1 MKRVLFTTTA
11 LVALSGAAYAD
22 VNWSGSAS
30 LQYNDGSNG
39 GPAEGI
45 NSTVELGISMSN
57 SGGFTASVAA
67 DVEEMNG
74 ITGADVDITTPI
86 ASIHYGEVVE
96 AANSAY
102 SETDGLSGIGS
113 DEFTAG
119 SSAVLLS
126 ASTGGMTV
134 GFSDSRALDGSAS
147 SFGISGSLGGVSFGI
162 GSKDDDY
169 GISASGNALG
179 GTISVASEEVAGVAL
194 TGVEMTLPL
203 GDLSLTVSLADNEFW
218 GASVSTTLAGATLS
232 AGTDSDESTQVGI
245 STKIAGGFDL
255 AADFDTDNGTELQ
268 LSYSLTDSATVAVSY
283 NEDKDRDDDD
293 DYTPGTQAKISCN
306 V

>member
-45 NSTVELGISMSN
+45 NSTIELGLSMSN
-57 SGGFTASVAA
+57 SGGFTASVSA
-67 DVEEMNG
+67 DMEEG
-74 ITGADVDITTPI
+74 GSITGSDVDITTPI
-86 ASIHYGEVVE
+86 ASIHYGEIVE

-102 SETDGLSGIGS
+102 SATDGLEGVGA
-113 DEFTAG
+113 DDLTN
-119 SSAVLLS
+119 AVLLQ

-179 GTISVASEEVAGVAL
+179 GTISVASEEVAGVAK
-194 TGVEMTLPL
+194 TGVSLTVPL
-203 GDLSLTVSLADNEFW
+203 GDLSLTVSAADDEFW
-218 GASVSTTLAGATLS
+218 GASVSTSLAGATLS
-232 AGTDSDESTQVGI
+232 AGTDSNEDTQVGI
-245 STKIAGGFDL
+245 STTLAGGFGL
-255 AADFDTDNGTELQ
+255 AADFDTGNGTELQ
-268 LSYSLTDSATVAVSY
+268 LSYSLSDSATVTVSY

-293 DYTPGTQAKISCN
+293 DYTPGTQAQISFN
-306 V
+306 F

>member
-134 GFSDSRALDGSAS
+134 GFSDRRALDGSAS

-194 TGVEMTLPL
+194 TGVSMTLPL

-293 DYTPGTQAKISCN
+293 DYTPGTQAKISFN
-306 V
+306 F

>member
-39 GPAEGI
+39 GPAESI
-45 NSTVELGISMSN
+45 NSTIELGLSMSN
-57 SGGFTASVAA
+57 SGGFTASVSA
-67 DVEEMNG
+67 DMEEG
-74 ITGADVDITTPI
+74 GSITGSDVDITTPI
-86 ASIHYGEVVE
+86 ASIHYGEIVE

-102 SETDGLSGIGS
+102 SATDGLEGVGA
-113 DEFTAG
+113 DDLTN
-119 SSAVLLS
+119 AVLLQ

-179 GTISVASEEVAGVAL
+179 GTISVASEEVAGVAK
-194 TGVEMTLPL
+194 TGVSLTVPL
-203 GDLSLTVSLADNEFW
+203 GDLSLTVSAADDEFW
-218 GASVSTTLAGATLS
+218 GASVSTSLAGATLS
-232 AGTDSDESTQVGI
+232 AGTDSNEDTQVGI
-245 STKIAGGFDL
+245 STTLAGGFGL
-255 AADFDTDNGTELQ
+255 AADFDTGNGTELQ
-268 LSYSLTDSATVAVSY
+268 LSYSLSDSATVTVSY

-293 DYTPGTQAKISCN
+293 DYTPGTQAQISFN
-306 V
+306 F

>member
-194 TGVEMTLPL
+194 TGVSMTLPL

-293 DYTPGTQAKISCN
+293 DYTPGTQAKISFN
-306 V
+306 F

>member
-194 TGVEMTLPL
+194 TGVSMTLPL

-268 LSYSLTDSATVAVSY
+268 LSYGLTDSATVAVSY

-293 DYTPGTQAKISCN
+293 DYTPGTQAKISFN
-306 V
+306 F

>member
-194 TGVEMTLPL
+194 TGVSMTLPL

-232 AGTDSDESTQVGI
+232 AGTDSNESTQVGI

-268 LSYSLTDSATVAVSY
+268 LSYGLTDSATVAVSY

-293 DYTPGTQAKISCN
+293 DYTPGTQAKISFN
-306 V
+306 F

>member
-45 NSTVELGISMSN
+45 NSTIELGLSMSN
-57 SGGFTASVAA
+57 SGGFTASVSA
-67 DVEEMNG
+67 DMEEG
-74 ITGADVDITTPI
+74 GSITGSDVDITTPI
-86 ASIHYGEVVE
+86 ASIHYGEIVE

-102 SETDGLSGIGS
+102 SETDGLEGIGS
-113 DEFTAG
+113 DELTG
-119 SSAVLLS
+119 AVLLQ

-179 GTISVASEEVAGVAL
+179 GTISVASEEVAGVAK
-194 TGVEMTLPL
+194 TGVSLTVPV
-203 GDLSLTVSLADNEFW
+203 GDLSLTVSAADDEFW
-218 GASVSTTLAGATLS
+218 GASVSTSLAGATLS
-232 AGTDSDESTQVGI
+232 AGTDSNEDTQVGI
-245 STKIAGGFDL
+245 STTLAGGFGL
-255 AADFDTDNGTELQ
+255 AADFDTGNGTELQ
-268 LSYSLTDSATVAVSY
+268 LSYSLSDSATVTVSY

-293 DYTPGTQAKISCN
+293 DYTPGTQAQISFN
-306 V
+306 F